1 MPKSVEK
8 EPLLFVDTSY
18 KGCFVQEQSFFKTP
32 TPKPKDIVA
41 SNYVHNFDQLSESN
55 FQSLIPSNVT
65 IHEVFEEDPVI
76 EPMSFTFEDEIDEVE
91 ESCPY
96 ETVNIVVD
104 CESQPS
110 SLLFEEEQM
119 NSSIEDGIVVS
130 SEDIP
135 VLEDLT
141 VHEIQSSSEEE
152 TSNQIDSLSMEQSID
167 QNIENDSQVLS
178 ANREEENVILTNSLT
193 DENNY
198 VEAVQTEE
206 LEEFSFLDPS
216 DSDNLNEDNEITS
229 VNVASAVELDE
240 KQQEVLSFIRDLTN
254 RPSMMRAP
262 IVQIVKKDGSLKSGM
277 IEVLDDWRIS
287 IDDLMDDVEIIS
299 ISEIEGIR
307 ILHL

>member
-8 EPLLFVDTSY
+8 EPVLFVDTSY

-55 FQSLIPSNVT
+55 FQSLVPSNVT
-65 IHEVFEEDPVI
+65 IHEVVEEDSVS
-76 EPMSFTFEDEIDEVE
+76 EPMSFTFDDEMDELE

-110 SLLFEEEQM
+110 SSLFEDEQM
-119 NSSIEDGIVVS
+119 NSLVEDNIVVL
-130 SEDIP
+130 SEEIP
-135 VLEDLT
+135 VVDELT
-141 VHEIQSSSEEE
+141 VHELEPSSEEK
-152 TSNQIDSLSMEQSID
+152 TSNLIDSLSMEQSTD
-167 QNIENDSQVLS
+167 EMMENDSQVLS
-178 ANREEENVILTNSLT
+178 ANREEENVILTDSLT
-193 DENNY
+193 DEKNY

-277 IEVLDDWRIS
+277 IEVLDDWHIS

>member
-8 EPLLFVDTSY
+8 EPVLFVDTSY

-55 FQSLIPSNVT
+55 FQSLVPSNVT
-65 IHEVFEEDPVI
+65 IHEVVEEDSVS

-104 CESQPS
+104 CESQAS
-110 SLLFEEEQM
+110 SLLFEDEQM
-119 NSSIEDGIVVS
+119 NSLVEDNIVVS
-130 SEDIP
+130 SEEIP
-135 VLEDLT
+135 IVDELT
-141 VHEIQSSSEEE
+141 VHELEPSSEEK
-152 TSNQIDSLSMEQSID
+152 TSNLIDSLSMEQSLD
-167 QNIENDSQVLS
+167 ENIENASQVLS
-178 ANREEENVILTNSLT
+178 ANREEENVILTDSLT

-198 VEAVQTEE
+198 IEAVQTEE

-262 IVQIVKKDGSLKSGM
+262 IVQIVEKDGSLKSGM
-277 IEVLDDWRIS
+277 IEVLDDWHIS